1 MQPRWIERRVRATV
15 HRTEA
20 RKEVRCQSG
29 NIDASFAQRRNWH
42 GKNIE
47 AEIKVFAESA
57 RCDCFRKVGIGERHE
72 ACVHAKRIR
81 AAKPLEG
88 ALFDHT
94 QKLSLH
100 TRRQRG
106 NFIEDNCATLRHFE
120 AALLAS
126 DGAGKGSALVAKKL
140 RLNELS
146 GKAGAINFQKW
157 SVATR
162 AVLMNP
168 ARKLIFSSSALAGNE
183 KSSGRLG
190 ELGGKLEN
198 TNRGGIGSD
207 PLKAQ
212 RDRFRILRCCLARGR
227 VVCRHR
233 SVRYCFDAMRPLALR
248 SGTRAD
254 AWAPGNRC
262 ARRCARAFRDRSIAG
277 RAR

>member
-1 MQPRWIERRVRATV
+1 MQRRWVENCIRASV
-15 HRTEA
+15 HGTEA
-20 RKEVRCQSG
+20 RKEVCCQSG
-29 NIDASFAQRRNWH
+29 NIGASFAQRRYRDSEH
-42 GKNIE
+42 VE
-47 AEIKVFAESA
+47 TEIKVLTEPAH
-57 RCDCFRKVGIGERHE
+57 CDCFRKVGIGESHE
-72 ACVHAKRIR
+72 ACAHAKRIR
-81 AAKPLEG
+81 AAKPLES

-106 NFIEDNCATLRHFE
+106 NFVEDNCATLRHFE

-126 DGAGKGSALVAKKL
+126 DGAGKGSAFVAKKL
-140 RLNELS
+140 LFNEL
-146 GKAGAINFQKW
+146 GWKAGAINFQKW

>member
-1 MQPRWIERRVRATV
+1 MQSRWVEHCIRASV
-15 HRTEA
+15 HRAEA

-29 NIDASFAQRRNWH
+29 NIGASFAQRRYWDSEH
-42 GKNIE
+42 VE
-47 AEIKVFAESA
+47 TEIKVLTESA

-140 RLNELS
+140 RFDRLC

-168 ARKLIFSSSALAGNE
+168 ARELIFSSSALAGNE
-183 KSSGRLG
+183 EGGGRLG

-198 TNRGGIGSD
+198 TNRGRIGSD
-207 PLKAQ
+207 PLKAR
-212 RDRFRILRCCLARGR
+212 RDWFHVLRCCLARGR

-233 SVRYCFDAMRPLALR
+233 SVRDCFDAMRPLALR

-262 ARRCARAFRDRSIAG
+262 ARPCARAVRDHSIAG

>member
-1 MQPRWIERRVRATV
+1 MQSRWVENCIRASV
-15 HRTEA
+15 HGAEA
-20 RKEVRCQSG
+20 RKEVRRQSG
-29 NIDASFAQRRNWH
+29 HIGASFAQRRNRDSEH
-42 GKNIE
+42 VE
-47 AEIKVFAESA
+47 TEIKVLTESA
-57 RCDCFRKVGIGERHE
+57 RCNCFRKVGIGERHE

-81 AAKPLEG
+81 AAKPLES

-106 NFIEDNCATLRHFE
+106 HFVEDNCATLRHFE

-126 DGAGKGSALVAKKL
+126 DGPCESSALVAKKFGFDEFS
-140 RLNELS
+140 R
-146 GKAGAINFQKW
+146 KAGAINFQKRR
-157 SVATR
+157 VATR

-212 RDRFRILRCCLARGR
+212 RDRFRILRCCLARDR

-233 SVRYCFDAMRPLALR
+233 SVRYCFDAMPPLALR

-262 ARRCARAFRDRSIAG
+262 ARRCARAVRDRSTAG

>member
-1 MQPRWIERRVRATV
+1 MQSRWVENCIRASV
-15 HRTEA
+15 HGAEA
-20 RKEVRCQSG
+20 RKEVRRQSG
-29 NIDASFAQRRNWH
+29 NIGASFAQRRNRDSEH
-42 GKNIE
+42 VE
-47 AEIKVFAESA
+47 TEIKVLTESA
-57 RCDCFRKVGIGERHE
+57 RCNCFRKVGIGERHE

-81 AAKPLEG
+81 AAKPLES

-106 NFIEDNCATLRHFE
+106 HFVEDNCATLRHFE

-140 RLNELS
+140 RLNEFS
-146 GKAGAINFQKW
+146 GKACAINFQKW

-183 KSSGRLG
+183 QRGRRLG

-198 TNRGGIGSD
+198 TNRGKIGSD
-207 PLKAQ
+207 PFESQ
-212 RDRFRILRCCLARGR
+212 PGRFHVVRCCLSRGR

-233 SVRYCFDAMRPLALR
+233 SVRYCSDAMRPLALR

-262 ARRCARAFRDRSIAG
+262 ARPCARAVRDHSIAG